1 MSVDVNKLTEVYIKI
16 KNERA
21 KNKAEFDEV
30 DNVLKEKQEK
40 IKSAMLEYLKEND
53 IESVK
58 TKTGTFYRTVKDK
71 YWTSDWESMYKFVL
85 EHETPEFF
93 TKSLNQGNV
102 KQFLEENPDV
112 FPAGLNID
120 SQYTLSVRKV

>member
-1 MSVDVNKLTEVYIKI
+1 MSLDVNKLTEVYIKI

-30 DNVLKEKQEK
+30 DNVLKAKQEK

-120 SQYTLSVRKV
+120 SQYTLAVRKV